1 MKNTTTKSVFK
12 LSMLALAANGLLLPG
27 VAQSKENKNTFYGD
41 FLLRYESAEQNN
53 PLEDADALTLRTRL
67 GFKTKTVE
75 GFSALIEV
83 ENVVELIDDFSVP
96 PTGDRVG
103 QFSVVADPEH
113 TEIDQAFISYKTEKV
128 SAKVGRQVITHD
140 GHRFIGHVGWR
151 QDRQT
156 FDAVTVDF
164 TPASGFNL
172 NLSYIDKRNRI
183 FADDADIDSE
193 DILINTSY
201 KLGSGKLVAYG
212 YLLEVDNNTDNS
224 LDTYGISYKGKVKSE
239 ELTYH
244 YAVEFAQQE
253 TNDRFDTDYVFL
265 EGGATFNGLT
275 AKLGYEVLGSD
286 DGNVGF
292 ATPLATLHKFN
303 GWADVFLGTPAQGLE
318 DLYLSL
324 SGKAFGGKWS
334 VAYHD
339 FSSDESLAGQSDLGD
354 EIDLVYTKKFS
365 DSLSGGIKFADYNAG
380 DSGFGRVDTRRTWIW
395 AGYKF

>member
-1 MKNTTTKSVFK
+1 MKNTTTKSIFK

-27 VAQSKENKNTFYGD
+27 ITQSKENKNTFYGD
-41 FLLRYESAEQNN
+41 LLLRYERAEQNN
-53 PLEDADALTLRTRL
+53 ALEDADALTLRSRL

-113 TEIDQAFISYKTEKV
+113 TEIDQAFISYKSENV

-164 TPASGFNL
+164 TPVSGFNF
-172 NLSYIDKRNRI
+172 NFSYIDKRNRI

-224 LDTYGISYKGKVKSE
+224 LDTYGISYKGKFNSE
-239 ELTYH
+239 EASYH
-244 YAVEFAQQE
+244 YAVEFARQE
-253 TNDRFDTDYVFL
+253 SNDRFDTDYIFL

-286 DGNVGF
+286 DGNIGF

-318 DLYLSL
+318 DIYLSL
-324 SGKAFGGKWS
+324 SGKAFGGKWA

-339 FSSDESLAGQSDLGD
+339 FSADVSLAGQSDLGD

-365 DSLSGGIKFADYNAG
+365 DSFSGGIKFADYNAG
-380 DSGFGRVDTRRTWIW
+380 DSDFGRVDTRRTWIW

>member
-1 MKNTTTKSVFK
+1 
-12 LSMLALAANGLLLPG
+12 MLALAANGLLLPG
-27 VAQSKENKNTFYGD
+27 IAQSKENKNTFYGD

-53 PLEDADALTLRTRL
+53 ALEDADALTLRSRL

-113 TEIDQAFISYKTEKV
+113 TEIDQAFISYKSESL

-164 TPASGFNL
+164 TPVSGFNL
-172 NLSYIDKRNRI
+172 NFSYIDKRNRI

-224 LDTYGISYKGKVKSE
+224 LDTYGISYKGKFKRE
-239 ELTYH
+239 ETTYH
-244 YAVEFAQQE
+244 YAVELAQQE
-253 TNDRFDTDYVFL
+253 TNDRFDTDYIFL
-265 EGGATFNGLT
+265 EAGATFNGLT

-286 DGNVGF
+286 DGTVGF

-303 GWADVFLGTPAQGLE
+303 GWADAFLGTPAQGLE
-318 DLYLSL
+318 DLYISL
-324 SGKAFGGKWS
+324 AGKAFGGKWS

-354 EIDLVYTKKFS
+354 EIDLVYTRKFS
-365 DSLSGGIKFADYNAG
+365 DSFSGGIKFADYNAG